1 MKRHL
6 KIIALVLAGISGS
19 AIGPVNGQDMPN
31 DAFDQAVQDY
41 QNKNYTAAYGAFFKL
56 AQDGHGAAQLNLAI
70 LTAKGDGIIQNN
82 RDALYWAWRA
92 RLSGETQAIS
102 VVDYLTAQ
110 TLPQEHE
117 SVAYELRFTYSDQFE
132 QGTLGAAFRLGRV
145 YNELYT
151 PADIDQ
157 AFIWFSIAS
166 AFDIKF
172 AKAFRET
179 VGRDLTIEQRNKLQA
194 DAQAMT
200 TQWCIRQADQAPKLC
215 HNVIMAGS

>member
-1 MKRHL
+1 
-6 KIIALVLAGISGS
+6 
-19 AIGPVNGQDMPN
+19 
-31 DAFDQAVQDY
+31 
-41 QNKNYTAAYGAFFKL
+41 
-56 AQDGHGAAQLNLAI
+56 
-70 LTAKGDGIIQNN
+70 
-82 RDALYWAWRA
+82 
-92 RLSGETQAIS
+92 
-102 VVDYLTAQ
+102 
-110 TLPQEHE
+110 
-117 SVAYELRFTYSDQFE
+117 VAYELRFTYSDQFE